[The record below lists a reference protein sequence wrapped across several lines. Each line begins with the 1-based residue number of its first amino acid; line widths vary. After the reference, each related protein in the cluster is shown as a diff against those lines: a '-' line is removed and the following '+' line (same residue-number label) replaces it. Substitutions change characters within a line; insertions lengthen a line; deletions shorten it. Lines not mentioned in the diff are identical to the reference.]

1 MSLYLI
7 SFCNDYENVMK
18 KQDHILSDLS
28 TELKAPRTAS
38 VSDCPSFHNS
48 HFELHLQNLGANSNK
63 T

>member
-48 HFELHLQNLGANSNK
+48 HFELHLQNL
-63 T
+63 